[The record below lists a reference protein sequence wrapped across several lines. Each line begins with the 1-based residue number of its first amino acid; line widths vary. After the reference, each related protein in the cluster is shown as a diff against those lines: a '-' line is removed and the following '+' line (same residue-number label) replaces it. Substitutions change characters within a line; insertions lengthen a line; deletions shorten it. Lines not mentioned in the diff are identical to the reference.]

1 MKNEATGFKRLI
13 AATGFSMA
21 GLKASYKTE
30 AAFRQEVWLA
40 IVLIPLA
47 LFLGDNAIEVSLM
60 IGSVLLL
67 MITELLNTAV
77 ELVVDR
83 IGAEFHELSGRA
95 KGKER
100 TKKQKSSNLVPSKH
114 FNFTGNNMSFDS
126 FVIWMLCQKLHVSAS
141 IKKWPGLGPSS

>member
-1 MKNEATGFKRLI
+1 
-13 AATGFSMA
+13 MA

-95 KGKER
+95 KDTG
-100 TKKQKSSNLVPSKH
+100 SAAVFLAIILVVVVWV
-114 FNFTGNNMSFDS
+114 GAL
-126 FVIWMLCQKLHVSAS
+126 V
-141 IKKWPGLGPSS
+141 G

>member
-95 KGKER
+95 KDTG
-100 TKKQKSSNLVPSKH
+100 SAAVFLAIILVVVVWV
-114 FNFTGNNMSFDS
+114 GAL
-126 FVIWMLCQKLHVSAS
+126 V
-141 IKKWPGLGPSS
+141 G